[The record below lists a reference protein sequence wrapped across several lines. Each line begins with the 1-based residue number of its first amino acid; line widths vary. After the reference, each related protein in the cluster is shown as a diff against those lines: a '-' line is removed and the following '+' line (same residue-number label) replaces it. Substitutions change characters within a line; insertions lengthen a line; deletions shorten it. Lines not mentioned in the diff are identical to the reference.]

1 MKAQSN
7 NHIPNNTSEEIRV
20 RGTVQGVG
28 FRPTV
33 WKIAQQFDL
42 TGTVSNDG
50 GGVLIQVT
58 GSTSSIDA
66 FIESLKKNPPLL
78 ARIDSITRK
87 PVPLSSKATTHFKI
101 VESSHTQVNTGV
113 TGQSGQPR
121 PASDKRV

>member
-58 GSTSSIDA
+58 GSTSSIQEA
-66 FIESLKKNPPLL
+66 HHPLML
-78 ARIDSITRK
+78 LLRA
-87 PVPLSSKATTHFKI
+87 
-101 VESSHTQVNTGV
+101 
-113 TGQSGQPR
+113 
-121 PASDKRV
+121 